1 MKKYQLFLLSILS
14 GVLLSV
20 AWPASG
26 FPLILFIGFV
36 PFLIIED
43 FILSNK
49 KSFTRLSVLL
59 YTYPG
64 MLTWNLLTT
73 WWVYNSTVVGSI
85 LAFVINSL
93 FMAIVLNVF
102 HLIRRRI
109 SNNNSIWIFPFIWIS
124 FEFLHLNWDLTWT
137 WLSLGNGFA
146 SYYKWIQWYEYTG
159 VFGGTL
165 WILTVNVSLFLI
177 LKNFVF
183 QKNERKKL
191 LKYALIVFAIILIPI
206 VFSIYKYKTYT
217 EKINPKNFLVVQ
229 PNIDPYNEK
238 FSSMPSKEQM
248 DKMLNLARQKATKQT
263 DFVIFPET
271 AIPEGIWEDELE
283 ISPSIKQVRDFVK
296 DYSNSTV
303 VIGLSSH
310 RMFKKGE
317 PLSSTARKYNKKNP
331 KSPYYDIFN
340 TALQVDSSKQ
350 IHLYHKSKL
359 VPGVEKMPF
368 PKLLKPL
375 EKYAIELG
383 GSSGSFG
390 TQKERTPFTSLNKTK
405 IAPVICYES
414 VYGEFVSEFIQN
426 GAQFIVII
434 TNDGWWGD
442 TPGYRQHFNYARL
455 RAIETR
461 RSIAR
466 SANTGISTFI
476 NQRGDDFE
484 STKWWEPKAITAS
497 LNANDEI
504 TFYVKYGD
512 YIGRIAYYFSIF
524 LIFFAITSWIIKK
537 FKKN

>member
-1 MKKYQLFLLSILS
+1 MKKYQLFLLSFLS
-14 GVLLSV
+14 GILLSF

-26 FPLILFIGFV
+26 FPILLFIGFI
-36 PFLIIED
+36 PFLFIED
-43 FILSNK
+43 YIFNNK
-49 KSFTRLSVLL
+49 KSFTKLSVLL

-64 MLTWNLLTT
+64 MLTWNLITT

-85 LAFVINSL
+85 LAFVLNSL
-93 FMAIVLNVF
+93 FMALTLNVF

-109 SNNNSIWIFPFIWIS
+109 ASLKSVWLLPFIWIA
-124 FEFLHLNWDLTWT
+124 FEFHHLDWDLTWT

-159 VFGGTL
+159 VFGGSI
-165 WILTVNVSLFLI
+165 WILTLNILIFLFLKKSI
-177 LKNFVF
+177 L
-183 QKNERKKL
+183 QKADKKS
-191 LKYALIVFAIILIPI
+191 LISNISIILAILVIPI
-206 VFSIYKYKTYT
+206 TFSLIKYSSYK
-217 EKINPKNFLVVQ
+217 EKYNPKNFVVVQ

-238 FSSMPSKEQM
+238 FSSMPSNKQM
-248 DKMLNLARQKATKQT
+248 EKMLNLARQITNQQT
-263 DFVIFPET
+263 DFVVFPET
-271 AIPEGIWEDELE
+271 AIPDGIWEDELE
-283 ISPSIKQVRDFVK
+283 ISQNIIQVRKFVSEFPK
-296 DYSNSTV
+296 ITV

-317 PLSSTARKYNKKNP
+317 PLSSTARKYNKKSEN
-331 KSPYYDIFN
+331 SPYYDIFN
-340 TALQVDSSKQ
+340 TALLVDSSKNLQ
-350 IHLYHKSKL
+350 LYHKSKL

-390 TQKERTPFTSLNKTK
+390 TQKERTPFNIHSNTK

-414 VYGEFVSEFIQN
+414 IYGEFVGKFIQN
-426 GAQFIVII
+426 GAQFITII

-476 NQRGDDFE
+476 NQRGDDFK
-484 STKWWEPKAITAS
+484 STKWWEPKAISAT

-504 TFYVKYGD
+504 TFYVKFGD
-512 YIGRIAYYFSIF
+512 YIGRISYYFSIF
-524 LIFFAITSWIIKK
+524 LIFFAIVSWIRGK
-537 FKKN
+537 FKKI